1 MKVPL
6 VEISGLM
13 CSVDLENVV
22 QLKLQQKKNFTREV
36 WEQRKLCGC
45 ISNLWHG
52 SHKHEIKIKGCFQDF
67 QERFRVSKDIFR
79 RLLGL

>member
-36 WEQRKLCGC
+36 
-45 ISNLWHG
+45 
-52 SHKHEIKIKGCFQDF
+52 
-67 QERFRVSKDIFR
+67 
-79 RLLGL
+79 